1 MERIAKS
8 ITSPAT
14 APKAATFLLMTFL
27 ISFSAMA
34 QDELRHDPNRAFS
47 PGEYLKFR
55 IYYHSFVTGNISAG
69 YATLKIQEETE
80 ELYGRETMH
89 IIGDG
94 NTSAGLGL
102 FYKIDNHYETFLDT
116 RTLAPWKFIR
126 RVNDCGYIIDHDT
139 YFDQRKSVAYF
150 RDNKNEKRKTVNTTK
165 YVQDVVSLI
174 YYART
179 LDYSNAKEGDIFSV
193 DFMIDDTTYTASI
206 QYNGI
211 ENVTTK
217 LGKFRCI
224 KIIPLLEMSD
234 VFDEEDPMVLYVTD
248 DKNRIPLFGESELK
262 IGSIRLELEEYEGLR
277 NYFSS
282 AIRWNN

>member
-1 MERIAKS
+1 MEKIAKR
-8 ITSPAT
+8 IRRTGT
-14 APKAATFLLMTFL
+14 AVGLVTFLLLTFL
-27 ISFSAMA
+27 ISFAATA

-55 IYYHSFVTGNISAG
+55 IYYHSFITGSLSAG
-69 YATLKIQEETE
+69 YASLKIQEETE

-89 IIGDG
+89 VIGDG
-94 NTSAGLGL
+94 NTSTGFGL
-102 FYKIDNHYETFLDT
+102 FYKIDNHYETYIDT

-126 RVNDCGYIIDHDT
+126 RVNDGGYIIDHDT
-139 YFDQRKSVAYF
+139 YFDQRKSLAYF
-150 RDNKNEKRKTVNTTK
+150 RDNKNEKRKTVNTTR

-179 LDYSNAKEGDIFSV
+179 LDYSSAKEGDIFSV
-193 DFMIDDTTYTASI
+193 DFMIDDTTYTARI
-206 QYNGI
+206 QYQGK
-211 ENVTTK
+211 ENVTTR

-224 KIIPLLEMSD
+224 KIVPLLEMSD
-234 VFDEEDPMVLYVTD
+234 VFDEKDPMVLYVTD

-262 IGSIRLELEEYEGLR
+262 IGSIRLELVEYEGLR

-282 AIRWNN
+282 AIRWND